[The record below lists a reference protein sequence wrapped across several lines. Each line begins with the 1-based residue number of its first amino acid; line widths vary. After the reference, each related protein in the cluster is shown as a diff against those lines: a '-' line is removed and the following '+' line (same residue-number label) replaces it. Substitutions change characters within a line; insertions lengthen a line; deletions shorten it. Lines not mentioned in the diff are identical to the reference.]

1 MSVSTHSLYQ
11 PNRDCF
17 CFTLDPDK
25 LRRALEAG
33 TGREAFQEELL
44 SGRPHLFSN
53 VSTFVTT
60 DALKQM
66 QAIVTAVERVA
77 ADGAYVTAVLAQ
89 APPIARLDHGPR
101 GAFMGYDF
109 HLGPDGPRLIEI
121 NTNAGGAFLNA
132 VLARAQRSCCAEADA
147 LGARIS
153 PPNGFEAAVIG
164 MFESEWRLQRG
175 SAALHRIA
183 ITDERPGEQYLYPEL
198 LLAQQLLSRDH
209 RKVDIVDS
217 GAFTYEDGRLLAGGE
232 PVDLVYNRLT
242 DFALEAP
249 QHRALR
255 EAYDTGDVVLT
266 PSPRNHALLA
276 DKRNLIFLSDP
287 GQLAR
292 WGVDATTTATLIAGI
307 PRTVVVTPE
316 RADDLWADRRR
327 LFFKPAGGFGSK
339 AAYRGDKLTRSVWAD
354 IVAGN
359 FVAQAFAP
367 PSERMV
373 QIDGGPASR
382 KMDVRLFT
390 YAGETLLVAARLYQ
404 GQATNFRTPGGG
416 FSPVLLTG
424 AAAA

>member
-1 MSVSTHSLYQ
+1 MSVPTPRLYQ

-17 CFTLDPDK
+17 CFTLDPDT
-25 LRRALEAG
+25 LRRALAVE

-77 ADGAYVTAVLAQ
+77 ADRSYVKAVLAQ
-89 APPIARLDHGPR
+89 APAIARLEHGPR

-109 HLGPDGPRLIEI
+109 HLSPDGPRLIEI

-183 ITDERPGEQYLYPEL
+183 ITDERPFEQYLYPEF
-198 LLAQQLLSRDH
+198 LLAQQLLSRD
-209 RKVDIVDS
+209 RRQVDIVDS
-217 GAFTYEDGRLLAGGE
+217 SAFTYEDGRLLAGGE

-255 EAYDTGDVVLT
+255 EAYVAGDVVLT

-276 DKRNLIFLSDP
+276 DKRNLIFLSDSE
-287 GQLAR
+287 QLAH
-292 WGVDATTTATLIAGI
+292 WGVDAATTATLVAGI
-307 PRTVVVTPE
+307 PRTVAVTPE

-339 AAYRGDKLTRSVWAD
+339 AAYRGDKLTRAVWAD

-373 QIDGGPASR
+373 QIDGGPVAR

-390 YAGETLLVAARLYQ
+390 YAGEALLVAARLYQ
-404 GQATNFRTPGGG
+404 
-416 FSPVLLTG
+416 V
-424 AAAA
+424 